1 MKTNLLVQW
10 SQNLKKF
17 VGCNLFILYNF
28 ARNYESNKRKLTM
41 TLLENLNEND
51 RFAKG
56 IGAQLTE
63 VREGYAKAEL
73 TVMEEHLNGAGV
85 CQGGVIYTL
94 ADLAFAAVAN
104 CHGTLSLGISNTIT
118 FLKSAQ
124 LGAHIT
130 AVCSELLD
138 HHKLPYCNIEVR
150 DEDGELIAAMT
161 GLAYRM
167 KRDFPFEKLM

>member
-1 MKTNLLVQW
+1 
-10 SQNLKKF
+10 
-17 VGCNLFILYNF
+17 
-28 ARNYESNKRKLTM
+28 M

-51 RFAKG
+51 KFAKG

-63 VREGYAKAEL
+63 VQIGFAKAEL
-73 TVMEEHLNGAGV
+73 TVEEQHLNGAGV

-124 LGAHIT
+124 KGEHIT
-130 AVCSELLD
+130 AECTELLD
-138 HHKLPYCNIEVR
+138 HHKLPYCNIEVKN
-150 DEDGELIAAMT
+150 EKGELIAVVT

-167 KRDFPFEKLM
+167 KRDFPFEQLM

>member
-1 MKTNLLVQW
+1 
-10 SQNLKKF
+10 
-17 VGCNLFILYNF
+17 
-28 ARNYESNKRKLTM
+28 M

-51 RFAKG
+51 KFAKG

-63 VREGYAKAEL
+63 VQIGFAKAEL
-73 TVMEEHLNGAGV
+73 TVEEQHLNGAGV

-124 LGAHIT
+124 KGEHISAECT
-130 AVCSELLD
+130 ELLD
-138 HHKLPYCNIEVR
+138 HHKLPYCNIEVKN
-150 DEDGELIAAMT
+150 EKGELIAVVT

-167 KRDFPFEKLM
+167 KRDFPFEQLM